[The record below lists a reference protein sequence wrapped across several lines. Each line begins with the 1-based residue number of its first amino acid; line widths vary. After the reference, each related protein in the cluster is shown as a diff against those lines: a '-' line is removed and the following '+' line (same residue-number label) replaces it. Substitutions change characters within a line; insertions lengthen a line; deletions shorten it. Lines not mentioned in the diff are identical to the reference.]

1 MASENLL
8 ETIANK
14 GITGLNEYKDEIKPK
29 IFTVLYLKVESLLK
43 PDCSFEAFSSYF
55 KRLMIEFKILD
66 EDDLHSNITD
76 SMIKNLLLT
85 IGEFS
90 REIETVK
97 FNKLKEIIESRNE
110 QSNEIDVDF
119 QSYIKSLLKY
129 LNIENERLK
138 IKISECFLK
147 VFEDFKDDIA
157 PKIFKKITDLIQ
169 PHLEFSQVKT
179 EKTELNQTLKTN
191 DIFQIQINDTCELDS
206 KKMILTEERLKSI
219 PDCLIRNIL
228 NLIFLINSSN
238 KSDEKINDELK
249 LAKKRLIIEKLDNPD
264 LAVSL
269 ELIGNK
275 IMTKDWKFNI

>member
-110 QSNEIDVDF
+110 QSNESEVDF

-147 VFEDFKDDIA
+147 VFEDFKDDIVIRFLFQ
-157 PKIFKKITDLIQ
+157 KIMKNIFIFKADFIHTY
-169 PHLEFSQVKT
+169 
-179 EKTELNQTLKTN
+179 
-191 DIFQIQINDTCELDS
+191 IQIL
-206 KKMILTEERLKSI
+206 L
-219 PDCLIRNIL
+219 
-228 NLIFLINSSN
+228 
-238 KSDEKINDELK
+238 
-249 LAKKRLIIEKLDNPD
+249 
-264 LAVSL
+264 
-269 ELIGNK
+269 
-275 IMTKDWKFNI
+275 